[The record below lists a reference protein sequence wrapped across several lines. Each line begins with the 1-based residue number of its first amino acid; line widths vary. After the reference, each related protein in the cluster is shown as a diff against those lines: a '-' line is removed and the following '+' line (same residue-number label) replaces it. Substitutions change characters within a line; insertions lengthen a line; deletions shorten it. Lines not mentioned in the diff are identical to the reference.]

1 VINPEAQI
9 QEILERSKT
18 IAVVGLSPDEA
29 RDSHQVAAYM
39 QRHGYRV
46 IPVNPNVKTVLGER
60 AYASLRE
67 VPEPIDLI
75 DVFRRPEFVPA
86 IVEDAINVQA
96 PALWLQLGVVHEAAA
111 RRARQAGIAVVMDRC
126 LMVEHRRLFVGE

>member
-1 VINPEAQI
+1 VINPAAQI
-9 QEILERSKT
+9 RGILERSKT

-46 IPVNPNVKTVLGER
+46 IPVNPNVTEVLGER

-67 VPEPIDLI
+67 VPLPIDLI

-86 IVEDAINVQA
+86 IVEEAIAIQA

-111 RRARQAGIAVVMDRC
+111 RRAQQAGIEVVMDRC
-126 LMVEHRRLFVGE
+126 LMVEHGRLFVGE

>member
-1 VINPEAQI
+1 VISPEAQI
-9 QEILERSKT
+9 QGILERSKT

-60 AYASLRE
+60 AYGSLRE

-86 IVEDAINVQA
+86 IVEEAIAIQA

-111 RRARQAGIAVVMDRC
+111 RRAQQAGIAVVMDRC

>member
-1 VINPEAQI
+1 
-9 QEILERSKT
+9 
-18 IAVVGLSPDEA
+18 LSPDEA

-39 QRHGYRV
+39 QRRGYRV

-60 AYASLRE
+60 AYGSLRE

-75 DVFRRPEFVPA
+75 DVFRRPEFIPA
-86 IVEDAINVQA
+86 IVDEAIAIQA

-111 RRARQAGIAVVMDRC
+111 RRAQQAGIAVVMDRC
-126 LMVEHRRLFVGE
+126 LMVEHRRLFVRE

>member
-1 VINPEAQI
+1 VSNPEDRI
-9 QEILERSKT
+9 QGILERSKT

-39 QRHGYRV
+39 QRQGYRV

-60 AYASLRE
+60 AYASLHE

-86 IVEDAINVQA
+86 IVEDAIAVQA

-111 RRARQAGIAVVMDRC
+111 RRAQQAGIAVVMDRC

>member
-1 VINPEAQI
+1 VINPEAQL

-46 IPVNPNVKTVLGER
+46 IPVNPNVIEVLGER

-67 VPEPIDLI
+67 VPLPIDLI

-86 IVEDAINVQA
+86 IVEDAIAVQA

-111 RRARQAGIAVVMDRC
+111 RRARQAGIEVVMDRC
-126 LMVEHRRLFVGE
+126 LMVEHGRLFVGE

>member
-9 QEILERSKT
+9 QGILERSKT

-75 DVFRRPEFVPA
+75 DVFRRSEFVPA
-86 IVEDAINVQA
+86 IVEDAIAVQA

-111 RRARQAGIAVVMDRC
+111 RRAQQAGIAVVMDRC

>member
-1 VINPEAQI
+1 VIDPAAQI
-9 QEILERSKT
+9 RGILERSKT
-18 IAVVGLSPDEA
+18 IAVVGLSPDES

-46 IPVNPNVKTVLGER
+46 IPVNPNVTEVLGER

-67 VPEPIDLI
+67 IPQPIDLI

-86 IVEDAINVQA
+86 LVEEAIALQA

-111 RRARQAGIAVVMDRC
+111 RRAQQAGIEVVMDRC
-126 LMVEHRRLFVGE
+126 LMVEHQLWRTPR

>member
-9 QEILERSKT
+9 QGILERSKT

-86 IVEDAINVQA
+86 IVEDTIAVQA
-96 PALWLQLGVVHEAAA
+96 PVLWLQLGVVHEAAA
-111 RRARQAGIAVVMDRC
+111 RRAQQAGIAVVMDRC